1 MRLLTKGNRRP
12 GRDRSP
18 TMNNV
23 IRQKKPR
30 RDKNDDRRK
39 RLFFLLFGF
48 GRNSG
53 RRSSRTVLVFQ
64 VMSSLK

>member
-39 RLFFLLFGF
+39 RLFFCFL
-48 GRNSG
+48 
-53 RRSSRTVLVFQ
+53 VLVEIQ
-64 VMSSLK
+64 VAEALVQFWFFK